1 MSMKHWSRQLLSL
14 GLLSLALGG
23 LPAAAAEE
31 QGTQVVVRLAN
42 ASGELPDAEKMVQSL
57 TAAGGKQLVEVKV
70 RKTPEQQ
77 EATLQLWGR
86 TVPHQDIP
94 QTLREA
100 FPALATADIQVS
112 ALEPSTRP
120 QVEPGE
126 GKRRKRI
133 IQKEVIQK
141 E

>member
-1 MSMKHWSRQLLSL
+1 MNLKHWSRPLLSL
-14 GLLSLALGG
+14 GLLSLVLGS
-23 LPAAAAEE
+23 LPAAATEE
-31 QGTQVVVRLAN
+31 QGTQVVVRLAQT
-42 ASGELPDAEKMVQSL
+42 SGELPEAEKMVQSL

-86 TVPHQDIP
+86 TVPQQDIP

-100 FPALATADIQVS
+100 FPVLATADIQVT
-112 ALEPSTRP
+112 ALDPSTRP
-120 QVEPGE
+120 QPEPGE
-126 GKRRKRI
+126 GTRRKRI
-133 IQKEVIQK
+133 IQKEVIRK